1 MWRDSLAC
9 RLGEKLIHDYD
20 YMILYFCTLSS
31 VAKWELYTVHIL
43 TQRCAQC
50 PGTSHHD
57 RFSHLAL
64 TTRRHIIHYNVHCT
78 SYQITEVFF
87 RYIVIFNDPDI

>member
-1 MWRDSLAC
+1 MWRDSLAR
-9 RLGEKLIHDYD
+9 RLGKKLIHGYVNAI
-20 YMILYFCTLSS
+20 YYIFVLLSS
-31 VAKWELYTVHIL
+31 VAKWELYTVRIL

-64 TTRRHIIHYNVHCT
+64 TTRRHIIL
-78 SYQITEVFF
+78 
-87 RYIVIFNDPDI
+87 